1 MSNEDLILKKRLLE
15 LAEKAYG
22 QGTYTFTNFLG
33 LAEQDILSRLERE
46 MHYVPKTLYGGAEG
60 CQRVMVR
67 FGDEDLCGYDMPF
80 PIVCLKAAPIAPK
93 YADKLSHRDL
103 LGALM
108 NLGITREQLGD
119 IVLRDNVAYIFATE
133 KIAPYI
139 ADNLTKAKHTQLTV
153 SVVDELP
160 EGALFTLETRQL
172 VVSSERIDGVVA
184 HVYKYSRSQVNE
196 LFRTGKIFLNGR
208 CCKNTSAV
216 LKDGDTV
223 SVRGEGRFIYRG
235 AVRTTKSGNLSVE
248 IDIYI

>member
-1 MSNEDLILKKRLLE
+1 MSNDELLLKKRLTE

-22 QGTYTFTNFLG
+22 QGTYTFSNFLG
-33 LAEQDILSRLERE
+33 LAEQDVLSRIERDIR
-46 MHYVPKTLYGGAEG
+46 HVPKSLYGGAEG

-67 FGDEDLCGYDMPF
+67 FGDEDLCGYDLPF
-80 PIVCLKAAPIAPK
+80 PIVCLKAAPTAPK
-93 YADKLSHRDL
+93 YADKLTHRDI

-119 IVLRDNVAYIFATE
+119 IVLRDNIAYIFAAE

-153 SVVDELP
+153 TQVDELP
-160 EGALFTLETRQL
+160 DGALFTLESRQC

-196 LFRTGKIFLNGR
+196 LFRAGKIFLNGR
-208 CCKNTSAV
+208 CCENTSAV

-235 AVRTTKSGNLSVE
+235 ALRTTKSGNLSVE
-248 IDIYI
+248 IEVYV

>member
-1 MSNEDLILKKRLLE
+1 MSNDELILKKRLTE

-33 LAEQDILSRLERE
+33 LAEQDVLSRLERE
-46 MHYVPKTLYGGAEG
+46 IHHVPKTLYGGAEG

-67 FGDEDLCGYDMPF
+67 FGSEELCGYEQPF
-80 PIVCLKAAPIAPK
+80 PIVCLKAAPSAPK
-93 YADKLSHRDL
+93 YADKLTHRDI

-108 NLGITREQLGD
+108 NLGITREQTGD
-119 IVLRDNVAYIFATE
+119 IVLRDNTAYIFATE
-133 KIAPYI
+133 KIAPFI

-153 SVVDELP
+153 EIVEELP
-160 EGALFTLETRQL
+160 EGALFALETRQC

-196 LFRTGKIFLNGR
+196 LFRAGKIFLNGR
-208 CCKNTSAV
+208 CWENTGTV
-216 LKDGDTV
+216 LKEGDTV

-248 IDIYI
+248 IDIYV

>member
-15 LAEKAYG
+15 LAEKAYN

-33 LAEQDILSRLERE
+33 LAEQDVLSRLERE

-67 FGDEDLCGYDMPF
+67 FGNEDLCGYDLPF
-80 PIVCLKAAPIAPK
+80 PIVCLKAAPSAPK
-93 YADKLSHRDL
+93 YANKLTHRDL

-119 IVLRDNVAYIFATE
+119 IVLRDNTAYIFATE

-139 ADNLTKAKHTQLTV
+139 ADNLTKANHTQLTV

-160 EGALFTLETRQL
+160 EGALFTLETRQC
-172 VVSSERIDGVVA
+172 VVSSQRIDGVVA
-184 HVYKYSRSQVNE
+184 HIYKHSRSQVNE
-196 LFRTGKIFLNGR
+196 LFRAGKIFLNGR
-208 CCKNTSAV
+208 CCENTSAV

-235 AVRTTKSGNLSVE
+235 AVRTTKSGNLSIE

>member
-1 MSNEDLILKKRLLE
+1 MSNDDLILKKRLTE

-33 LAEQDILSRLERE
+33 LAEQDFLSRLERE
-46 MHYVPKTLYGGAEG
+46 IYHVPKTLYGGADG

-67 FGDEDLCGYDMPF
+67 FGDEDLCGYEMPF
-80 PIVCLKAAPIAPK
+80 PIVCLKAAPSAPK
-93 YADKLSHRDL
+93 YADKLTHRDL

-133 KIAPYI
+133 KIAPFI
-139 ADNLTKAKHTQLTV
+139 ADNLTKAKRTQLTV
-153 SVVDELP
+153 EIVDELP
-160 EGALFTLETRQL
+160 EGALFTLETRQC

-196 LFRTGKIFLNGR
+196 LFRAGKIFLNGK
-208 CCKNTSAV
+208 CCENTSTV

-223 SVRGEGRFIYRG
+223 SVRGEGRFLYRG
-235 AVRTTKSGNLSVE
+235 AVRTTKSGNLSIE
-248 IDIYI
+248 IDVYV